1 MWHGYMYTLFSYLGT
16 LIESKTAIGTQLPMG
31 ATLEIQRQQ
40 RVEQLEQQLAWAQFQ
55 PRPVERVSVIVIQ
68 SVQLN
73 SSQMCSNIYM

>member
-1 MWHGYMYTLFSYLGT
+1 MITIFSYHYILGT

-55 PRPVERVSVIVIQ
+55 HRPNERVSI
-68 SVQLN
+68 
-73 SSQMCSNIYM
+73 

>member
-1 MWHGYMYTLFSYLGT
+1 MNIFLMFSLIIGT

-55 PRPVERVSVIVIQ
+55 HRPNERVC
-68 SVQLN
+68 L
-73 SSQMCSNIYM
+73 